1 MPKRLDG
8 KLAAQIRTAR
18 KRRGFTDEG
27 LATRAGISRRQLRV
41 IQDGG
46 NTTVLRVIDLAQAL
60 GLTEVELGGGVIGRV
75 GRVTS
80 KYVDLSGALRHL
92 KAIEKRLRLAREALS
107 RPT

>member
-1 MPKRLDG
+1 MPRRLDG
-8 KLAAQIRTAR
+8 KLAAQIKTAR

-27 LATRAGISRRQLRV
+27 LAMRAGISRRQLRV
-41 IQDGG
+41 IQDGA
-46 NTTVLRVIDLAQAL
+46 NTTVLRVIGLAQAL

-75 GRVTS
+75 DRVTAMS
-80 KYVDLSGALRHL
+80 VDVSGALRQL